1 MLAQRS
7 KELLARYRR
16 GEAVGDECPLWRALV
31 GESDEP
37 GKPLVRDPAADA

>member
-16 GEAVGDECPLWRALV
+16 GEMNGEACPLMKALRM
-31 GESDEP
+31 EP
-37 GKPLVRDPAADA
+37 SSK